1 MRWKALAVAAIA
13 TVTLAGCYE
22 TATPRQYEPG
32 VYKGSEDPLRDKLQ
46 TSDLQSALEERFR
59 TAAEDR

>member
-13 TVTLAGCYE
+13 AGALAGCYE
-22 TATPRQYEPG
+22 TVTPRLYEPG
-32 VYKGSEDPLRDKLQ
+32 VYKGGEDPLRDKLTQ
-46 TSDLQSALEERFR
+46 PELQSALEERFR

>member
-13 TVTLAGCYE
+13 AGALAGCYE

-32 VYKGSEDPLRDKLQ
+32 VYKGGDDPLREKLQ
-46 TSDLQSALEERFR
+46 SSDLQSALEQRFR